1 MYLRN
6 ILKEKE
12 LSYNEGFV
20 SISLPVA
27 LYNYRVMDVR
37 ESASCSQQEQ
47 WDLSSPQVVPGPASL
62 GGQLGVSEM
71 GPSMCTWKAVCPSK
85 PELLSDISVPHTCLL
100 VCIGHYYP
108 SLL

>member
-37 ESASCSQQEQ
+37 ESFLFTAR
-47 WDLSSPQVVPGPASL
+47 
-62 GGQLGVSEM
+62 
-71 GPSMCTWKAVCPSK
+71 AVGL
-85 PELLSDISVPHTCLL
+85 E
-100 VCIGHYYP
+100 
-108 SLL
+108 